1 MLQGRIPLLQ
11 KTFRQRSFCTGS
23 KKSFSITQQ
32 NINCDVIIKHDVPD
46 VMHLFDSNSQYKIE
60 TVIYTLCQEYVR
72 VLYIYVLSLRS
83 LALKIHLFKYSLRK
97 ITQKNPIN
105 PHPLQTGQNVW
116 IRTCTCKLS
125 SFTRSRVHNYL
136 LHKQDSILF
145 SCR

>member
-46 VMHLFDSNSQYKIE
+46 VMHLFDSNSQSD
-60 TVIYTLCQEYVR
+60 IYTMPRICTC
-72 VLYIYVLSLRS
+72 IHVLSLRS

-136 LHKQDSILF
+136 LHKHDSILF